1 MKKREIDECCA
12 MLTACIVRQL
22 KALSLE
28 ELREAY
34 TAVCKI
40 TDKKKPDSQ

>member
-1 MKKREIDECCA
+1 MKKQEINECCA

-34 TAVCKI
+34 TTVCKI
-40 TDKKKPDSQ
+40 TDRKKPDFQ